1 MVLSPTGASRSL
13 AAVFTPIKSR
23 GLVDEVCGRIEQAVE
38 TGLLTSGQRLP
49 NETELAAALGV
60 SAVTAREA
68 LSQLRAS
75 GIIRTARGRSGGSF
89 IADDVL
95 PSRERA
101 LAQLHELSRLQI
113 RDLGLHYQAIAAA
126 CAGVAARRSD
136 AADIATLRSFIPAA
150 DDDSLSWRLALSEF
164 LLEVAVVLLGA
175 SISAAAVAGAGPAFV
190 AAIAGVVVVG
200 IAVSF
205 TAGKALGLG
214 HKTALL
220 VACGNSI
227 CGNSAIAAV
236 APVIGADGDEVA
248 SSIAFTAVLGVA
260 VVLAMPFLAGVLGF
274 DFRQYGVFAGL
285 TVYAVPQVLAAT
297 VPVSTLSAQVGT
309 LTKLVRVL
317 MLGPVI
323 FAIAILGRRPGAAKL
338 RLNRLVPWFIVGFL
352 GAMGLRSLGL
362 IPDAVEAPVGL
373 AASALTVVSMA
384 ALGLAVDLRAVA
396 RSGGRVMA
404 AATISLLLL
413 GGCAVAVIHGLG
425 IV

>member
-113 RDLGLHYQAIAAA
+113 RDLALHYQAIAAA

-150 DDDSLSWRLALSEF
+150 DDDSAELASGP
-164 LLEVAVVLLGA
+164 LGVPA
-175 SISAAAVAGAGPAFV
+175 GSRGHCPLGPACPGAHPAAGRSRHPHAAALRRHRLPR
-190 AAIAGVVVVG
+190 
-200 IAVSF
+200 
-205 TAGKALGLG
+205 T
-214 HKTALL
+214 HRR
-220 VACGNSI
+220 
-227 CGNSAIAAV
+227 
-236 APVIGADGDEVA
+236 A
-248 SSIAFTAVLGVA
+248 SSRRWRPPSRPT
-260 VVLAMPFLAGVLGF
+260 
-274 DFRQYGVFAGL
+274 
-285 TVYAVPQVLAAT
+285 
-297 VPVSTLSAQVGT
+297 S
-309 LTKLVRVL
+309 
-317 MLGPVI
+317 
-323 FAIAILGRRPGAAKL
+323 RRPRKRGS
-338 RLNRLVPWFIVGFL
+338 RP
-352 GAMGLRSLGL
+352 SS
-362 IPDAVEAPVGL
+362 PPPP
-373 AASALTVVSMA
+373 T
-384 ALGLAVDLRAVA
+384 
-396 RSGGRVMA
+396 
-404 AATISLLLL
+404 
-413 GGCAVAVIHGLG
+413 GC
-425 IV
+425 